1 MADHPPAAKLAQ
13 AEMYEVHMVPALFA
27 PWAPELLAR
36 ATPRPG
42 DRVLDVATGTGA
54 VARQVA
60 PMVGAAGRVV
70 GLDPS
75 PAMLGVA
82 RGLPAPMGAGVEWV
96 EGKGEALPFPDA
108 SFDLVVCQQG
118 LQFFPD
124 RALGL
129 REMRRVLVPGGR
141 VGITVWQAIDRQP
154 AYAALDRA
162 MARHGGGGRL
172 TAPFALG
179 EPEKLTRLLAE
190 AGFADAT
197 TESVPGMVRFASTD
211 GWVRRTILGS
221 AAAVPELAGLD
232 AAGMDAL
239 IAAVDGEM
247 QGTLREFADGDGLA
261 LPSVASV
268 GTGVVKSAT

>member
-1 MADHPPAAKLAQ
+1 MYDPLPPAKLAQ
-13 AEMYEVHMVPALFA
+13 AEMYEAHMVPALFA
-27 PWAPELLAR
+27 SWAPVLLAR

-60 PMVGAAGRVV
+60 PMVEAAGRVV

-75 PAMLGVA
+75 PAMLAVA
-82 RGLPAPMGAGVEWV
+82 GRLPAPEGAAVEWV
-96 EGKGEALPFPDA
+96 TGDGLALPFADG
-108 SFDLVVCQQG
+108 SFDLVLCQQG

-129 REMRRVLVPGGR
+129 REMHRVLVPGGR
-141 VGITVWQAIDRQP
+141 VGIMVWQAIERQP

-162 MARHGGGGRL
+162 MARAAGGVRM

-179 EPEKLTRLLAE
+179 EPEELTRLLDG
-190 AGFADAT
+190 AGFADAA
-197 TESVPGMVRFASTD
+197 TETVAGEVRFASAD
-211 GWVRRTILGS
+211 GWVRRSIMGA
-221 AAAVPELAGLD
+221 AAAVPELARLD
-232 AAGMDAL
+232 AAAMDAL
-239 IAAVDGEM
+239 IAAVELEMGE
-247 QGTLREFADGDGLA
+247 TLQRYADGGGLA

-268 GTGVVKSAT
+268 GTGVA

>member
-1 MADHPPAAKLAQ
+1 MADRVEPTAPSAA
-13 AEMYEVHMVPALFA
+13 EVYEAHMVPALFA

-36 ATPRPG
+36 ATPRSG

-60 PMVGAAGRVV
+60 PLVGPSGRVV

-82 RGLPAPMGAGVEWV
+82 VRLPAPEGAAVAWV
-96 EGKGEALPFPDA
+96 EGNGQALPFGDA
-108 SFDLVVCQQG
+108 SFDLALCQQG

-141 VGITVWQAIDRQP
+141 VGIMVWQSLERQP
-154 AYAALDRA
+154 GYAALDRA
-162 MARHGGGGRL
+162 MARHADGARM

-179 EPEKLTRLLAE
+179 EPEELTRLLTE
-190 AGFADAT
+190 AGFSDVAT
-197 TESVPGMVRFASTD
+197 ETVAGVVRFSSED
-211 GWVRRTILGS
+211 DWVRLSIRGAS
-221 AAAVPELAGLD
+221 AAVPELARLES
-232 AAGMDAL
+232 AELDAL
-239 IAAVDGEM
+239 IVTVHGEM
-247 QGTLREFADGDGLA
+247 EETLRRYADGDGLA
-261 LPSVASV
+261 FPMVASV
-268 GTGVVKSAT
+268 GTGRG

>member
-1 MADHPPAAKLAQ
+1 MTDDATSGRLAQ
-13 AEMYEVHMVPALFA
+13 AEMYEAHMVPALFA
-27 PWAPELLAR
+27 PWAPVLLAR

-60 PMVGAAGRVV
+60 PLVGAAGRVV

-75 PAMLGVA
+75 PAMLAVA
-82 RGLPAPMGAGVEWV
+82 RGVPAPPGAPVEWV
-96 EGKGEALPFPDA
+96 EGNGQALPFADA

-129 REMRRVLVPGGR
+129 REMRRVLAAGGR
-141 VGITVWQAIDRQP
+141 VGILVWQAIERQP

-162 MARHGGGGRL
+162 MARQAGGGRL

-179 EPEKLTRLLAE
+179 EPEELTRLLTG
-190 AGFADAT
+190 AGFSDVAT
-197 TESVPGMVRFASTD
+197 ETVAGEVRFASAE
-211 GWVRRTILGS
+211 GWVRRSILGS
-221 AAAVPELAGLD
+221 AAAVPELARLD
-232 AAGMDAL
+232 APGMEAL
-239 IAAVDGEM
+239 IAAVEAEMGE
-247 QGTLREFADGDGLA
+247 TLRRYVDGDGLA

-268 GTGVVKSAT
+268 GTGTA